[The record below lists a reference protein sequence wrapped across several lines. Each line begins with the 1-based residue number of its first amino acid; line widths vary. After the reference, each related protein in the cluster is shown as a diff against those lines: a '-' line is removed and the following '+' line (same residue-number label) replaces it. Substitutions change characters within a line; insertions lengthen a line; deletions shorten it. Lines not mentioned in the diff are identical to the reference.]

1 MFDGIEFAKELP
13 QQIKDYREFQKDLHH
28 NGTYLLTT
36 NSDVSAKQEPNSMIR
51 SECRISASLL
61 GNSTCVLKFIR

>member
-36 NSDVSAKQEPNSMIR
+36 ISDIFRKTR
-51 SECRISASLL
+51 
-61 GNSTCVLKFIR
+61 TK

>member
-36 NSDVSAKQEPNSMIR
+36 NFRYFPQNKNQIA
-51 SECRISASLL
+51 
-61 GNSTCVLKFIR
+61 